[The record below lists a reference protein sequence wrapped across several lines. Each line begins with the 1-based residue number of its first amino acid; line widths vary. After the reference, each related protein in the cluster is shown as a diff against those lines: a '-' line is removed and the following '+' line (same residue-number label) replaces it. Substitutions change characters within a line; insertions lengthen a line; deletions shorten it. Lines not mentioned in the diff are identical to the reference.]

1 MTEPHARAAHAGAQT
16 NAHADARTDAH
27 AASPLAGCGVVY
39 FGNGWAGE
47 NRTSSHH
54 VALRLARRMPVL
66 YVDSPGMRAPSASGR
81 DFKRALRKLIDTL
94 RPPVQVAPGLWH
106 CTVPQL
112 PLRRLPSVEA
122 FNRAFG
128 RWAVRRA
135 LRRVGIGRR
144 LSWFVVPHPGFL
156 AGTLG
161 EDLCVYYCIDDYAA
175 HPGVDAED
183 IAARDAALSR
193 RADLQFVAPPALL
206 EGKRALNP
214 HTVFAPHGVDA
225 DLFAQAQD
233 PATELPAVA
242 HGLPRPV
249 VGYIGSL
256 HSWIDIELIE
266 WLARQRPQWSF
277 LLVGHAHVPLDGL
290 RALPNVR
297 LAGAQPYASLAG
309 WAKAFDA
316 AIIPYRLNRQVANAN
331 PLKLREYLAA
341 GLPVVSVRNPEIETF
356 SHLVRIADGREAFLA
371 ALDAA
376 VTDHAADV
384 VAARMAAVADQTWDA
399 RVDAVL
405 RAVEARLCAGDSAS
419 SPSSS
424 NPRSA

>member
-1 MTEPHARAAHAGAQT
+1 MTESGPSNVQAAPGAAR
-16 NAHADARTDAH
+16 R
-27 AASPLAGCGVVY
+27 ASSLDGRGVVY

-81 DFKRALRKLIDTL
+81 DLERALRKLLDTL
-94 RPPVQVAPGLWH
+94 RPPAEVAPGLWH

-112 PLRRLPSVEA
+112 PLRRLPGVET

-135 LRRVGIGRR
+135 LRRVGIRRR

-206 EGKRALNP
+206 DAKRALNP
-214 HTVFAPHGVDA
+214 QTVFAPHGVDA
-225 DLFAQAQD
+225 ALFARAQE
-233 PATELPAVA
+233 PATEVPAA
-242 HGLPRPV
+242 ARGLPGPV

-256 HSWIDIELIE
+256 HSWIDLDLIE

-290 RALPNVR
+290 RALSNVH
-297 LAGAQPYASLAG
+297 LVGAQPYASLAG

-376 VTDHAADV
+376 VTDHAADAI
-384 VAARMAAVADQTWDA
+384 AARMAAVADQTWDA
-399 RVDAVL
+399 RVEAVL
-405 RAVEARLCAGDSAS
+405 RAVEARLDACESVP
-419 SPSSS
+419 PSST
-424 NPRSA
+424 PGLRSE

>member
-1 MTEPHARAAHAGAQT
+1 MTESDAAQAQAAHTG
-16 NAHADARTDAH
+16 AH
-27 AASPLAGCGVVY
+27 AASPLDGCGVVY

-66 YVDSPGMRAPSASGR
+66 YVDSPGMRAPGGSGR
-81 DFKRALRKLIDTL
+81 DLKRTARKLLDTL
-94 RPPVQVAPGLWH
+94 RPPTEVAPGLWH

-112 PLRRLPSVEA
+112 PLRRLPGVDA

-135 LRRVGIGRR
+135 LRRVGIRRR

-156 AGTLG
+156 AGQLG

-206 EGKRALNP
+206 DAKRALNP

-225 DLFAQAQD
+225 DLFAHAQD
-233 PATELPAVA
+233 PATEVPAIA
-242 HGLPRPV
+242 RALPRPV

-256 HSWIDIELIE
+256 HSWIDVELIE

-290 RALPNVR
+290 RALPNVH
-297 LAGAQPYASLAG
+297 LAGAQPYPSLAG

-356 SHLVRIADGREAFLA
+356 SDLVRIADGREGFLA

-376 VTDHAADV
+376 VTDHVPEAI
-384 VAARMAAVADQTWDA
+384 AARMAAVADQTWDA

-405 RAVEARLCAGDSAS
+405 RAVETRLGAVPSAHTAS
-419 SPSSS
+419 SSSS
-424 NPRSA
+424 PGLRSE